1 MDHSAHASSRNPET
15 VRFPS
20 PVLIM
25 DEMSFESFT
34 GFSQD
39 ALAQVESFL
48 AKKQEMTAKNQV
60 LGWKSSHIV
69 EEDAFRFYFE
79 KQFTMSGGS
88 KTARDVATQAWET
101 LTSPEK
107 HSELYARTLHV
118 RFHVMQIFDSNSY
131 VLYRTMEKEG
141 EDLITTALIVMTRIP
156 RGNNGGCL
164 IICKGLKKAE
174 HKLHME
180 SMSEYTLHK
189 KKIWRESMYWLS
201 IEETTQMLDD
211 DFDAQLEVNNLDN
224 NGAASGPR
232 LRVAHGGIM
241 NNMGDRSPSFWLFEN
256 LLIALRWESKLG
268 LESKTA
274 GAPPPA
280 NVPFPTSSLAP

>member
-1 MDHSAHASSRNPET
+1 MDHSAHASSKNPET

-25 DEMSFESFT
+25 DEMSFDAFS
-34 GFSQD
+34 GFSQG
-39 ALAQVESFL
+39 ALRQVEGFL

-79 KQFTMSGGS
+79 KQFTLNPSA
-88 KTARDVATQAWET
+88 TCARDVAAQAWET

-118 RFHVMQIFDSNSY
+118 RFHVMQIFDANSY

-141 EDLITTALIVMTRIP
+141 EDSITTALIVMTRIP

-164 IICKGLKKAE
+164 IICKGLKKTE

-201 IEETTQMLDD
+201 IEETTDQDE
-211 DFDAQLEVNNLDN
+211 DFDENPSALETN
-224 NGAASGPR
+224 NGETSGPQ

-268 LESKTA
+268 LVTKTT
-274 GAPPPA
+274 PPEPLS
-280 NVPFPTSSLAP
+280 TSSLAP

>member
-1 MDHSAHASSRNPET
+1 
-15 VRFPS
+15 
-20 PVLIM
+20 M

-39 ALAQVESFL
+39 ALTQVESFL
-48 AKKQEMTAKNQV
+48 AKKQEMTGKNQV

-79 KQFTMSGGS
+79 KQFTMSSGS
-88 KTARDVATQAWET
+88 KCARDVATQAWET

-141 EDLITTALIVMTRIP
+141 EDSITTALIVMTRIP
-156 RGNNGGCL
+156 RGSNGGCL

-201 IEETTQMLDD
+201 IEETTELDEGFEGD
-211 DFDAQLEVNNLDN
+211 DFRAFETYNLDN
-224 NGAASGPR
+224 NSSGEASGPR

-268 LESKTA
+268 LESSKTA
-274 GAPPPA
+274 APPPPA
-280 NVPFPTSSLAP
+280 VPLPTSSLAP

>member
-1 MDHSAHASSRNPET
+1 MDHSAHGGAGNSET

-25 DEMSFESFT
+25 EEMSFEAFT
-34 GFSQD
+34 GFARD
-39 ALAQVESFL
+39 ALSQVECFL
-48 AKKQEMTAKNQV
+48 AKKQEMTATNQV
-60 LGWKSSHIV
+60 LGWKSSHVV
-69 EEDAFRFYFE
+69 EADAFRFYFE
-79 KQFTMSGGS
+79 KQFAS
-88 KTARDVATQAWET
+88 KKVVHDVARQAWET

-118 RFHVMQIFDSNSY
+118 RFHVMQIFDANSY

-141 EDLITTALIVMTRIP
+141 EDSITTALIVMTRIP
-156 RGNNGGCL
+156 RGTNGGCL

-201 IEETTQMLDD
+201 VEESSGAEEANGRALAGGAGDTH
-211 DFDAQLEVNNLDN
+211 LE
-224 NGAASGPR
+224 R
-232 LRVAHGGIM
+232 FRVAHGGIM

-268 LESKTA
+268 LESKSA
-274 GAPPPA
+274 ASPAPFLSA
-280 NVPFPTSSLAP
+280 TDH